1 MKIIKSDYRYKF
13 HREGYHHILEF
24 RMHNSEDI
32 RKYYAIADGLKSS
45 YGDHDG
51 SDWSTGRLHKTY
63 NHNYRL
69 EYNRKMK
76 RRRIYLRNEQDLTF
90 LILKGQV

>member
-1 MKIIKSDYRYKF
+1 MRVIKTDYRYKY
-13 HREGYHHILEF
+13 HKQGYHHILEF
-24 RMHNSEDI
+24 RIHNSEDT

-45 YGDHDG
+45 YGDHEVN
-51 SDWSTGRLHKTY
+51 DWSTGYVARSF

-69 EYNRKMK
+69 EYNRKTK

-90 LILKGQV
+90 FILKGQI

>member
-24 RMHNSEDI
+24 RIHNSEDTK
-32 RKYYAIADGLKSS
+32 KYYAIADGLKSS
-45 YGDHDG
+45 YGDHEV
-51 SDWSTGRLHKTY
+51 SDWSTGYVARSF

-69 EYNRKMK
+69 EYNRKTK
-76 RRRIYLRNEQDLTF
+76 RRRIYLRDEQDLTF
-90 LILKGQV
+90 FILKGQV